1 MECDAVGT
9 FSRRPCI
16 LTVAMKARL
25 ARSSEHADEPQSLII
40 RLACPDGY
48 MATLRAGVPRIFD
61 RIGPRL
67 PAVGNGQ
74 LSATTGAQKLAS
86 CRSLRLMDF
95 MCLSGAVVEVLVL
108 EPDCCRK
115 GLGTRLLTHARSLRG
130 PLSVDEN
137 EQIESLCT
145 LSREWIFSTC
155 CHLKQTGTS
164 TLPSTLVQ
172 HQRRADRD
180 QPRWT
185 LDHRSDAVDAGAAH
199 GIPVD
204 PPHCIRQ
211 PAYLIMEPD
220 DANQTL

>member
-74 LSATTGAQKLAS
+74 LSATTGAQKLGS

-145 LSREWIFSTC
+145 SIARMDFQ
-155 CHLKQTGTS
+155 HL
-164 TLPSTLVQ
+164 LPSETDWDEYTPQ
-172 HQRRADRD
+172 HTRPTPTPRRSRSAPMDTGSPLRCCRCGCC
-180 QPRWT
+180 PRHT
-185 LDHRSDAVDAGAAH
+185 
-199 GIPVD
+199 
-204 PPHCIRQ
+204 C
-211 PAYLIMEPD
+211 
-220 DANQTL
+220 